1 MSAKENINLYEVR
14 KTVRFLAQWET
25 QEIINFLEKDRK
37 GKKQSNEEKYDLL
50 WSFLLKFKNLG
61 SLNNKLFFYEN
72 SWNLKDSF
80 KIKYKFLQNHTKYD
94 FYDMLKELKEKPKD
108 YSFKDLNF
116 IEKFLKE
123 YFELLDNIYNNLNNY
138 QSAKKEKQNRY
149 REIWFYLQ
157 KLSWKNISILKDLFE
172 FLVKTNKKHIDDK
185 IEEIKDLIPEFEK
198 DLVELLKEF
207 WPNNWVEI
215 AKWSF
220 NFYILNKSPKTYF
233 DWKIKNIKKDEILK
247 INQMYYKWVY
257 QWEKLFN
264 FKYKDENKNDIS
276 VNLDKYYFENIWL
289 SKKELENMTLEEA
302 YNFLKD
308 FKAKRKSAL
317 NQFVWN
323 WYTYEDLTNKTKWK
337 YKYKEN
343 WELKEEEM
351 SVEIFSDIWETNFD
365 DFKRLTYEINS
376 LWKEI
381 NDILQPLNL
390 KRKEYEKLINN
401 KKEEKRNE
409 EENKFLELS
418 KKVQDKAKER
428 WKYFNDPLIKTIY
441 TKDYKNLCEF
451 YKNIALKLWLNKS
464 KILWYEKQI
473 VDSEKLKFFAVIVE
487 KWNDKFLVLIPKWW
501 ENHHKKAYDFLNDEK
516 NHNSNWNINIYSFK
530 SLTLRALQKLCFKAE
545 DKEVLIWEENLN
557 SKERNTFI
565 KNIIDELSWNP
576 ETREKKYL
584 YNWKIKRFDEF
595 KIYDKYEKDKTKWQV
610 NDKLLIEFYKDV
622 LQTNSAKKV
631 LDLKDFWLDNILDEN
646 FETLDQFELAL
657 EKVAYVKNITKLDEN
672 WYKNF
677 IENCK
682 AFEYKINS
690 QDLSINDENHKNKKH
705 TNYWLDFWDDKKN
718 KDFDIKI
725 NPEFSLYYTLAD
737 EDLKDKNNNWL
748 LKEWLKVGFR
758 NRKLKNQL
766 IFTTNFSLNAN
777 EKLENLAF
785 LETPDLRKNIN
796 KFNEKLKTN
805 ISKKYS
811 KNALWYFWID
821 RWINELAT
829 LSITKFLNSKNEKQV
844 NNFEFAKIDCLK
856 LKDEYDKILDIKVD
870 EKGNTKYEF
879 KKLEFEDKNLHKR
892 EFEVSKNISYF
903 LPKTELF
910 EPITTWI
917 IDLTQAKLIW
927 DKIVLNWDKSTL
939 LKLKELSAKRR
950 IFELF
955 SNKKIN
961 NDCIIK
967 KSNSSEIFYIID
979 NDNNQNIIYRTTE
992 EIKNNQKIKN
1002 KILEILQNYLKN
1014 LDEKNKFEDIET
1026 ILKINHLRDAI
1037 TSNIVWIIYFLM
1049 IKEWLFWKIAL
1060 ENLDEY
1066 KEQKE
1071 NYRKIKKDW
1080 NLEDQKETWDMEKM
1094 IDWHFYQ
1101 SNTDIS
1107 RRLEWSLY
1115 RKFQETWFVP
1125 PEIKQSVFLKD
1136 DFWINKF
1143 WIIEFVKTW
1152 WTSATCPYCNK
1163 MYSKPN
1169 EDCPSK
1175 WWLEIHHKNND
1186 CWFTKQTWEY
1196 LEFKNNDN
1204 SINYDS
1210 IASFSIWKFA
1220 FEWNFGEFE
1229 ESKKIISY
1237 WEYKENHNKSESEN
1251 KAQTIEFKR
1260 KK

>member
-1 MSAKENINLYEVR
+1 MENMEKSWIESMQNLYEVR
-14 KTVRFLAQWET
+14 KTVRFLAQWKT
-25 QEIINFLEKDRK
+25 QEIINFLEIN
-37 GKKQSNEEKYDLL
+37 KKQVNQEKYDLL
-50 WSFLLKFKNLG
+50 WSFLSKFENLV

-80 KIKYKFLQNHTKYD
+80 NIKYKFLQNHTKYN
-94 FYDMLKELKEKPKD
+94 FYDMLKKPEYIREKPKD

-116 IEKFLKE
+116 IENFLKE

-172 FLVKTNKKHIDDK
+172 FLLKTNKKYIDDK
-185 IEEIKDLIPEFEK
+185 IEEIKKIIPEFEK

-207 WPNNWVEI
+207 WPNNWLEI

-220 NFYILNKSPKTYF
+220 NYYILNKSSKSYF
-233 DWKIKNIKKDEILK
+233 DDEILK
-247 INQMYYKWVY
+247 LKNKQKYNLPKDIFTLKERDKQDVY
-257 QWEKLFN
+257 LNEIFFQ
-264 FKYKDENKNDIS
+264 
-276 VNLDKYYFENIWL
+276 NIWL
-289 SKKELENMTLEEA
+289 SKNELENMTLENA

-308 FKAKRKSAL
+308 FKAKRKSAF

-323 WYTYEDLTNKTKWK
+323 GYTHYDLTNKTKWK
-337 YKYKEN
+337 YKYKQN

-351 SVEIFSDIWETNFD
+351 SVELFDDIWETHFEV
-365 DFKRLTYEINS
+365 FKKLTGEING

-381 NDILQPLNL
+381 NDILQPLDK
-390 KRKEYEKLINN
+390 KRKDYEKEIN
-401 KKEEKRNE
+401 KKKLEERKE
-409 EENKFLELS
+409 EENKFIELS
-418 KKVQDKAKER
+418 NKVQDKAKER
-428 WKYFNDPLIKTIY
+428 WKYFNIPTEKIY
-441 TKDYKNLCEF
+441 TKNYKNLCEL
-451 YKNIALKLWLNKS
+451 YKNIALKLWQNKA
-464 KILWYEKQI
+464 KILWFEKQI

-487 KWNDKFLVLIPKWW
+487 KWNEKFLVLIPKWW
-501 ENHHKKAYDFLNDEK
+501 ENFHKKAYNFLNDENK
-516 NHNSNWNINIYSFK
+516 NNNQNWNINIYSFK

-545 DKEVLIWEENLN
+545 DKEVLIWEENLS

-565 KNIIDELSWNP
+565 KNIINELSWNP
-576 ETREKKYL
+576 ETQNKRYFEIDKKWNKNL
-584 YNWKIKRFDEF
+584 KRFDQF
-595 KIYDKYEKDKTKWQV
+595 KTWPKENKIIDE
-610 NDKLLIEFYKDV
+610 KLLIEFYKDV
-622 LQTNSAKKV
+622 LNTASARKV

-677 IENCK
+677 IEKNK

-690 QDLSINDENHKNKKH
+690 KDLSINDKNHKNKKH
-705 TNYWLDFWDDKKN
+705 TNYWLDFWTEENKN
-718 KDFDIKI
+718 KNYDIRI

-737 EDLKDKNNNWL
+737 EDLKDKQEKWL
-748 LKEWLKVGFR
+748 LNEAKKLEGFR

-785 LETPDLRKNIN
+785 LETPDLKESIN
-796 KFNEKLKTN
+796 KFNESLKTN
-805 ISKKYS
+805 VSKKYS
-811 KNALWYFWID
+811 KNDLWYFWID

-829 LSITKFLNSKNEKQV
+829 LSVTKFLDSKNENQV
-844 NNFEFAKIDCLK
+844 NNFEFAKIKCLK

-892 EFEVSKNISYF
+892 KFEVSKNISYF
-903 LPKTELF
+903 LSETDLF
-910 EPITTWI
+910 ENIQTWI

-950 IFELF
+950 LFELF
-955 SNKKIN
+955 SKSKIDKNSKLEFSKKVI
-961 NDCIIK
+961 
-967 KSNSSEIFYIID
+967 YIID
-979 NDNNQNIIYRTTE
+979 IDNKEHIIYWFTE
-992 EIKNNQKIKN
+992 EFKKDQTNKIKEQIQS
-1002 KILEILQNYLKN
+1002 ILINYLQN

-1026 ILKINHLRDAI
+1026 IKKIDHLRDAI
-1037 TSNIVWIIYFLM
+1037 TSNMVWILYFLI
-1049 IKEWLFWKIAL
+1049 IKKWLFWKIAL

-1066 KEQKE
+1066 RGQKEQ
-1071 NYRKIKKDW
+1071 IQW
-1080 NLEDQKETWDMEKM
+1080 WKETWDIEKM

-1152 WTSATCPYCNK
+1152 WSSATCPYCNK
-1163 MYSKPN
+1163 
-1169 EDCPSK
+1169 DCWNK
-1175 WWLEIHHKNND
+1175 DWLKEHHKNTD

-1210 IASFSIWKFA
+1210 IASFTIWKFA
-1220 FEWNFGEFE
+1220 FEWNFSDNSE
-1229 ESKKIISY
+1229 KQIISY
-1237 WEYKENHNKSESEN
+1237 SKKYNKEKENYIEKEESSKWSYKPFKNLFNNK
-1251 KAQTIEFKR
+1251 K
-1260 KK
+1260 

>member
-1 MSAKENINLYEVR
+1 MKNLQNLYEVR
-14 KTVRFLAQWET
+14 KTVRFLAQWKT
-25 QEIINFLEKDRK
+25 QEIINFLEID
-37 GKKQSNEEKYDLL
+37 KKQGNDKKYDLL
-50 WSFLLKFKNLG
+50 WSFLLKFESLV

-94 FYDMLKELKEKPKD
+94 FYDMLKKPEYIREKPKD

-172 FLVKTNKKHIDDK
+172 FLLKTNKKYIDDK
-185 IEEIKDLIPEFEK
+185 IEEIKKIISEFEK

-207 WPNNWVEI
+207 WPNNWLEI

-220 NFYILNKSPKTYF
+220 NYYILNKSSKSYF
-233 DWKIKNIKKDEILK
+233 DDEILK
-247 INQMYYKWVY
+247 LKNKQKYNLPKDIFTLKERDKQDVY
-257 QWEKLFN
+257 LNETFFQ
-264 FKYKDENKNDIS
+264 
-276 VNLDKYYFENIWL
+276 NIWL
-289 SKKELENMTLEEA
+289 SKNELENMTLENA

-308 FKAKRKSAL
+308 FKAKRKSAF

-323 WYTYEDLTNKTKWK
+323 GYTHYDLTNKTKWK
-337 YKYKEN
+337 YKYKQN

-351 SVEIFSDIWETNFD
+351 SVELFDDIWETHFE
-365 DFKRLTYEINS
+365 DFKKLTDEING

-381 NDILQPLNL
+381 NDILQPLDK
-390 KRKEYEKLINN
+390 KRKDYEKEIT
-401 KKEEKRNE
+401 KKKIEERTE
-409 EENKFLELS
+409 EENNFMKLS

-428 WKYFNDPLIKTIY
+428 WKYFNIPNEKIY
-441 TKDYKNLCEF
+441 TKNYKSLCEF

-473 VDSEKLKFFAVIVE
+473 VDSEKLKFFSVIVE

-516 NHNSNWNINIYSFK
+516 NNNSNWNINIYSFK

-565 KNIIDELSWNP
+565 KNIIDELSWNQ
-576 ETREKKYL
+576 ETQNKKYL

-595 KIYDKYEKDKTKWQV
+595 KIYDKYEKDKTKWQF
-610 NDKLLIEFYKDV
+610 NEKLLIEFYKDV
-622 LQTNSAKKV
+622 LKTKSAKKV
-631 LDLKDFWLDNILDEN
+631 LDLKDFWLDNILNEN
-646 FETLDQFELAL
+646 FETLDEFELTL

-677 IENCK
+677 IEKNK

-705 TNYWLDFWDDKKN
+705 TNYWLEFWTDHNKN
-718 KDFDIKI
+718 KDYDIRI
-725 NPEFSLYYTLAD
+725 NPEFSLYYTLSD
-737 EDLKDKNNNWL
+737 EDLKDKKENWL
-748 LKEWLKVGFR
+748 LKDWLKVWFK
-758 NRKLKNQL
+758 NRKLENQL

-777 EKLENLAF
+777 EKLQNLAF
-785 LETPDLRKNIN
+785 LETPDLKENIN
-796 KFNEKLKTN
+796 KFNENLETH
-805 ISKKYS
+805 ISK
-811 KNALWYFWID
+811 NDLWYFWID

-829 LSITKFLNSKNEKQV
+829 LSITKFLDTKNENQV
-844 NNFEFAKIDCLK
+844 NKFEFAKINCLK

-870 EKGNTKYEF
+870 EKWNTKYEF
-879 KKLEFEDKNLHKR
+879 KKLEFEDKNWYKR
-892 EFEVSKNISYF
+892 EFAASKNISYF
-903 LPKTELF
+903 LPKIEIF
-910 EPITTWI
+910 ESITTWI

-950 IFELF
+950 LFEYHREIDKNSEFEVVNKNKNSNGWLF
-955 SNKKIN
+955 IKLINWNYIQIYWFNENLSITSQEKKELKNYKENLQSQLI
-961 NDCIIK
+961 
-967 KSNSSEIFYIID
+967 EIFKKYL
-979 NDNNQNIIYRTTE
+979 TFLSE
-992 EIKNNQKIKN
+992 E
-1002 KILEILQNYLKN
+1002 
-1014 LDEKNKFEDIET
+1014 NKFEDLET

-1037 TSNIVWIIYFLM
+1037 SSNIVWIINFLM
-1049 IKEWLFWKIAL
+1049 IKKWYFWKIVL
-1060 ENLDEY
+1060 ENLDETIWFTWLERNKTKNWKFENL
-1066 KEQKE
+1066 KE
-1071 NYRKIKKDW
+1071 Y
-1080 NLEDQKETWDMEKM
+1080 TWEELKM

-1125 PEIKQSVFLKD
+1125 PEIKQSIFLKD

-1152 WTSATCPYCNK
+1152 WTSSTCPYCQNCNENFWNK
-1163 MYSKPN
+1163 
-1169 EDCPSK
+1169 D
-1175 WWLEIHHKNND
+1175 WLKKHHEKND
-1186 CWFTKQTWEY
+1186 CWFTKQSWEY
-1196 LEFKNNDN
+1196 LEFKNKDN

-1210 IASFSIWKFA
+1210 IASFTIWKFA
-1220 FEWNFGEFE
+1220 FEWKFGEFE
-1229 ESKKIISY
+1229 KNKKIISY
-1237 WEYKENHNKSESEN
+1237 WEYKESHNKFESKN
-1251 KAQTIEFKR
+1251 KTHIIEFKR